1 MPKKYF
7 TILLSVI
14 ISVGLVF
21 TYLHA
26 QTENLIKL
34 HKNAV
39 SNASLCVQC
48 HGDRTDEKSLKEGIP
63 SIHTTHLTKLKKMLE
78 GKGGC
83 TFCHKSVDL
92 QEGSAANIRKQVDV
106 KTTCMKCHSNK
117 FHLGGAK

>member
-1 MPKKYF
+1 MKKIL

-14 ISVGLVF
+14 LGVGLVF
-21 TYLHA
+21 TYLQA
-26 QTENLIKL
+26 QTDNLIKL

-39 SNASLCVQC
+39 NNASLCVQC
-48 HGDRTDEKSLKEGIP
+48 HGDRTDEESLKEGIP
-63 SIHTTHLTKLKKMLE
+63 SVHTTHLTKLKNMLK

-92 QEGSAANIRKQVDV
+92 QEGSAASVRRQIDV
-106 KTTCMKCHSNK
+106 KITCMKCHGNK